1 MKLIVVTLSRHVA
14 SPSDHNNDSSRP
26 GRYIMPRKRQGT
38 IIPVMNTNRHYPV
51 LLSLKLPHFDNRITP
66 FFFIYKYRASQS
78 TTTLGLAQNPSA
90 KLRIILQISK
100 LYVGKIVIMEYK
112 PPYNQFSSP
121 YFHSTARISE
131 RPVRVFS
138 PHHIH
143 LLSQ

>member
-26 GRYIMPRKRQGT
+26 GRYIMPRIRQGT
-38 IIPVMNTNRHYPV
+38 IIPVMNTNRHYPCP
-51 LLSLKLPHFDNRITP
+51 SLKLPHFDNRITP
-66 FFFIYKYRASQS
+66 FDVNHKYRAFQRAA
-78 TTTLGLAQNPSA
+78 TLGIAQNPSA

-100 LYVGKIVIMEYK
+100 LYAGKIVIMEYK